1 MDTAAYIYEKIA
13 TSVKTFPAKSDWR
26 GIDHFSPHI
35 LRHTFCTNMESAGL
49 NLKSLQYI
57 MGHAQA
63 NTTLNT
69 YTHSSAEMA
78 AKHFKEI
85 QENALKQAKIKQ
97 KI

>member
-13 TSVKTFPAKSDWR
+13 TAVKTFPAKSDWR

-35 LRHTFCTNMESAGL
+35 LRHTFCTNMKSAGL

-63 NTTLNT
+63 NTTQNT

-78 AKHFKEI
+78 AKHFEEI
-85 QENALKQAKIKQ
+85 QENALEQAKIKQ